1 MSFAAFY
8 AGLAGLQANDQ
19 RLEVVGNNL
28 ANLNTVGFK
37 TSRVTFNDIFSGVHP
52 SELGYPDH
60 VEVLLHRVRHHP
72 ATELL
77 LDRQVFP
84 TDKVFQFAA
93 HGRTPAVTSKQLSEA
108 MC

>member
-37 TSRVTFNDIFSGVHP
+37 TSRVTFNDIFSGVSGFDGAGNP
-52 SELGYPDH
+52 QQIGRGVQIAGIDSVFSQGSLQTTS
-60 VEVLLHRVRHHP
+60 LL
-72 ATELL
+72 
-77 LDRQVFP
+77 
-84 TDKVFQFAA
+84 TDVAIQ
-93 HGRTPAVTSKQLSEA
+93 GSGWLRTAGNDGH
-108 MC
+108 